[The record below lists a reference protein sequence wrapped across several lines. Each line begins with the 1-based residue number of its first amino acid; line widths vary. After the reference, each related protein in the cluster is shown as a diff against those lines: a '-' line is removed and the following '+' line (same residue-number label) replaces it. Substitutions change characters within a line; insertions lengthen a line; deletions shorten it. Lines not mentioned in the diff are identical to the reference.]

1 MDLRKLFYPEKIAV
15 VGASPGFDGG
25 KMPFFQFLQFL
36 GYKGA
41 LYPVNPAHGEV
52 SGVKAYP
59 SLDEV
64 PEPVDLVIAQIPAR
78 YALDT
83 VRAAQRNGAPFV
95 HFFTSG
101 FSEVGN
107 MDLEKELV
115 KTAHDCNVRLVGP
128 NCIGVLC
135 AESRITFN
143 MEFKPNGQANVAFM
157 GQSGGVSDNF
167 VRMSQS
173 RKIRLN
179 KAVSYGNQA
188 DLKLEDFMA
197 YFAQDPE
204 IEAVAAYVEDVK
216 NGPAFLDALGQATRN
231 KPVILLK
238 GGSTKRGA
246 KAAASHTGAMAG
258 DFKIFSS
265 AVNQK
270 GAIIVDTFEQMMDLM
285 MLATSNRLPKGN
297 RVGFLGAG
305 GGTSVCFT
313 DLAAKAGLEMPTL
326 SRAAQDR
333 IAEKI
338 PSVNTST
345 ANPVDLGAFGF
356 DFAIMAHTMLAMDQD
371 DNIDVIMPYFSL
383 DFITSFAPHLAS
395 SGPGVILEAVSQMKK
410 PVIPILSRFAEDVLE
425 MEKVRIEMFSLFREG
440 GLAVFNTI
448 QDCVY
453 ATASMLKWSHGR

>member
-25 KMPFFQFLQFL
+25 KMPFFQFLQFME
-36 GYKGA
+36 YAGA
-41 LYPVNPAHGEV
+41 LYPVNPAHAEI

-59 SLDEV
+59 SLDDV
-64 PEPVDLVIAQIPAR
+64 PETVDLVIAQIPAR
-78 YALDT
+78 FAIDT
-83 VRAAQRNGAPFV
+83 VKAAGRNGAPFV

-107 MDLEKELV
+107 MELEKELV
-115 KTAHDCNVRLVGP
+115 ETARASNVRLVGP

-143 MEFKPNGQANVAFM
+143 MEFKPNGKGNVGFL

-167 VRMSQS
+167 VRMSGS

-179 KAVSYGNQA
+179 KAVSCGNQA
-188 DLKLEDFMA
+188 DLKLEDFLA
-197 YFAQDPE
+197 YFAGDPE
-204 IEAVAAYVEDVK
+204 IEAAAIYVEDVK
-216 NGPAFLDALGQATRN
+216 NGPAFLEALGKTTAS
-231 KPVILLK
+231 KPVIMLK

-270 GAIIVDTFEQMMDLM
+270 GGIIVDTFEQMMDLM
-285 MLATSNRLPKGN
+285 MLATSDRLPKGN

-313 DLAAKAGLEMPTL
+313 DLAARVGLEMPVL
-326 SRAAQDR
+326 SQAVQDR

-338 PSVNTST
+338 ANVNTST

-356 DFAIMAHTMLAMDQD
+356 DFSIMAHTMLAMDQD
-371 DNIDVIMPYFSL
+371 ENIDVIMPYFSL

-395 SGPGVILEAVSQMKK
+395 TGPQIILETAAKMKK
-410 PVIPILSRFAEDVLE
+410 PVIPILSKFAENVLE

-453 ATASMLKWSHGR
+453 AASSILKWSNGR

>member
-1 MDLRKLFYPEKIAV
+1 MDLRRLFYPEKIAV

-41 LYPVNPAHGEV
+41 LYPVNPAHKEI

-59 SLDEV
+59 SLDDV
-64 PEPVDLVIAQIPAR
+64 PEAVDLVIAQIPAR

-83 VRAAQRNGAPFV
+83 VRAAGRKGVPFI

-107 MDLEKELV
+107 KDLEVELV
-115 KTAHDCNVRLVGP
+115 ETAHACNVRLVGP

-143 MEFKPNGQANVAFM
+143 MDFKPNGPANVAFM

-173 RKIRLN
+173 RKIKLN

-188 DLKLEDFMA
+188 DLRMEDFLA
-197 YFAQDPE
+197 YFARDTE

-216 NGPAFLDALGQATRN
+216 NGPAFLEALSLATRT

-238 GGSTKRGA
+238 GGSTRRGA

-265 AVNQK
+265 VVGQK
-270 GAIIVDTFEQMMDLM
+270 GGIIVDTFEQMMDLM
-285 MLATSNRLPKGN
+285 MLATSSRLPKGA

-326 SRAAQDR
+326 SRVTQDR
-333 IAEKI
+333 ISEKI
-338 PSVNTST
+338 PNVNTST

-356 DFAIMAHTMLAMDQD
+356 DFGIMAHTMLAMDQD
-371 DNIDVIMPYFSL
+371 ENIDVIMPYFSL

-395 SGPGVILEAVSQMKK
+395 SGPGIILDAVNKMNK
-410 PVIPILSRFAEDVLE
+410 PVIPILSKFAEDVLE
-425 MEKVRIEMFSLFREG
+425 MEKVRIEMFSLLREG

-453 ATASMLKWSHGR
+453 ATAAMLKWSHGR